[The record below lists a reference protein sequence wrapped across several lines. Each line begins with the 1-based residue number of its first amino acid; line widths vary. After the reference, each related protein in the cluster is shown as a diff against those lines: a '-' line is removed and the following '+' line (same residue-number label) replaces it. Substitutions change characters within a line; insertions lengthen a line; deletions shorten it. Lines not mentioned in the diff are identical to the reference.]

1 MRLGVLS
8 VLARGRVPG
17 SWRRWTLAGAIAC
30 IGLATPPAAMA
41 STTTAITAGAYHTC
55 ALTSTGTVKCW
66 GENGHGEL
74 GNGTTT
80 SSSTPVEVSGLSG
93 VSAIAAGEFHTCA
106 LTSGTVKCW
115 GDNESGEL
123 GNGTT
128 TSSSTPVEVTGLSG
142 AIAIAAGAVHT
153 CALTSTGTVKCWGA
167 NGSGELGNGTTTP
180 SSTPVEVSGLS
191 GASAIA
197 AGGYHTCALTSTG
210 TVKCWG
216 DNESGQLGNGT
227 TTSSSTPVE
236 VKGLPHEAQ
245 FTIEELQ
252 EIEGSKAGLTTS
264 KLTGAIGQTVAYR
277 VLVKNTSGTELEL
290 SALNDPGC
298 TGVSPS
304 GAQNLAVAA
313 TATYTCHH
321 TLTSAGTYD
330 DQASVEGGQSTTH
343 TSNTV
348 EVSIAPTTIAPTV
361 AVVIS
366 APLITALKQ
375 SHSSWREAGRS
386 AKISKAHPLGTT
398 FSFSLNETASV
409 SFTFTRTLSGRRV
422 AGKCRAQSKK
432 NIAHKACR
440 RTLKAGALTFSG
452 HIGTNKVAFYGL
464 LAAAKKLTPGSYT
477 LLVSATAGGK
487 RSRTQTLRFTITRH

>member
-1 MRLGVLS
+1 MLQAKCMRVGVLS
-8 VLARGRVPG
+8 VLARCRVPG

-30 IGLATPPAAMA
+30 IGLATPSAAVA
-41 STTTAITAGAYHTC
+41 STTTAITAGVFHTC
-55 ALTSTGTVKCW
+55 ALMSAGTVKCW
-66 GENGHGEL
+66 GYN
-74 GNGTTT
+74 
-80 SSSTPVEVSGLSG
+80 
-93 VSAIAAGEFHTCA
+93 AQ
-106 LTSGTVKCW
+106 
-115 GDNESGEL
+115 
-123 GNGTT
+123 
-128 TSSSTPVEVTGLSG
+128 
-142 AIAIAAGAVHT
+142 
-153 CALTSTGTVKCWGA
+153 
-167 NGSGELGNGTTTP
+167 
-180 SSTPVEVSGLS
+180 
-191 GASAIA
+191 
-197 AGGYHTCALTSTG
+197 
-210 TVKCWG
+210 
-216 DNESGQLGNGT
+216 GQLGNGT

-236 VKGLPHEAQ
+236 VKGLPQ

-290 SALNDPGC
+290 SALSDPGC

-304 GAQNLAVAA
+304 GAQKVAVAA

-330 DQASVEGGQSTTH
+330 DQASIQGSVEGGQSTTH

-348 EVSIAPTTIAPTV
+348 EVSVAATTIAPTVV

-409 SFTFTRTLSGRRV
+409 SFTFTRTLNGRRV

-432 NIAHKACR
+432 NIAHKACK

-452 HIGTNKVAFYGL
+452 HLGINKVAFYGL
-464 LAAAKKLTPGSYT
+464 LGAGKKLTPGSYT
-477 LLVSATAGGK
+477 LLVSATAAGK